1 MFSTSCWF
9 FQYLTIGWIKWR
21 RKIRFGYIKSNNQIS
36 SSSSSFSYM
45 VFFTIPRN
53 NAMNFLLQFFLTIQ
67 FILYIER
74 EMDIFFSLSTHFIL
88 KSIFFCWILF
98 MENGRYFFV
107 VEKLDSLDQMVR
119 SMITLDDVD
128 DFRSKLLNFQNKNFS
143 SNKNKNSEYMIL
155 NGPKV

>member
-1 MFSTSCWF
+1 
-9 FQYLTIGWIKWR
+9 
-21 RKIRFGYIKSNNQIS
+21 
-36 SSSSSFSYM
+36 
-45 VFFTIPRN
+45 
-53 NAMNFLLQFFLTIQ
+53 
-67 FILYIER
+67 
-74 EMDIFFSLSTHFIL
+74 
-88 KSIFFCWILF
+88 

-143 SNKNKNSEYMIL
+143 SNKNTSNSEYMIL